1 MIHRIIRTCF
11 KISFKPIVLSVAE
24 SEWTKVTRNLQVTHV
39 EAITTI
45 LVDSILV
52 GISHN
57 LQLDNGDIMV
67 PGNSVSVNHGYHG
80 LP

>member
-11 KISFKPIVLSVAE
+11 KISFKPIVLLVAE

-57 LQLDNGDIMV
+57 PTEPRQSIFNRH
-67 PGNSVSVNHGYHG
+67 SVDKISRV
-80 LP
+80 